1 VNDSDADG
9 GSGGAKYVAIITDG
23 NGRWAQARDLP
34 VAEGHKAGADVV
46 KARLRDAAEFGIR
59 ELTVYSFSTENWARP
74 AEEVTALMRMFSQ
87 RILSETPELKDEGVR
102 MRFIGRRDRVAG
114 ALQEQ
119 MDWAEAET
127 AANDRIT
134 LFVAFNYGG
143 RAEIVDAAARF
154 EGGSEEDFRALL
166 YAPDM
171 HDPDLVIRTSGE
183 QRMSNYLLWQ
193 SAYSELVFRDE
204 LWPDFSREAFR
215 AALDEYE
222 ARTRRFG
229 GRCGMPQARRRQAGG
244 GARRSR
250 GGGCGSDLGARILVA
265 IPALAV
271 ALTMVALGGTVFA
284 VGVGVLGLICLH
296 ELFSMFE
303 RARPARLAGFVGFVG
318 LLVAASLG
326 DRETILLAFL
336 ACIPLVF
343 IITVNQAGGGGAP
356 AISVTLLG
364 LAWIGLALAHAV
376 LLRDLPHGGGLVFAV
391 LLGTF
396 VGDTGAYLGGRA
408 FGRRPLAPTISP
420 NKTIEGLAIGV
431 VIATAAVWWAGL
443 SQEWFGGTKGAIM
456 GISIALAAPLGDL
469 FESYLKRDAN
479 TKDTGTLFG
488 AHGGALDR
496 LDAIL
501 FTAVVGFYVW
511 LALT

>member
-1 VNDSDADG
+1 
-9 GSGGAKYVAIITDG
+9 
-23 NGRWAQARDLP
+23 
-34 VAEGHKAGADVV
+34 
-46 KARLRDAAEFGIR
+46 
-59 ELTVYSFSTENWARP
+59 
-74 AEEVTALMRMFSQ
+74 
-87 RILSETPELKDEGVR
+87 
-102 MRFIGRRDRVAG
+102 
-114 ALQEQ
+114 
-119 MDWAEAET
+119 
-127 AANDRIT
+127 
-134 LFVAFNYGG
+134 
-143 RAEIVDAAARF
+143 
-154 EGGSEEDFRALL
+154 
-166 YAPDM
+166 
-171 HDPDLVIRTSGE
+171 
-183 QRMSNYLLWQ
+183 
-193 SAYSELVFRDE
+193 
-204 LWPDFSREAFR
+204 
-215 AALDEYE
+215 
-222 ARTRRFG
+222 
-229 GRCGMPQARRRQAGG
+229 MPQPRRRQAGG
-244 GARRSR
+244 GARRPR
-250 GGGCGSDLGARILVA
+250 GGGGGSDLGARIVVA

-271 ALTMVALGGTVFA
+271 ALAMVALGGPVFL
-284 VGVGVLGLICLH
+284 VGIGVLGLICLH

-318 LLVAASLG
+318 LLAAASLG

-336 ACIPLVF
+336 GCVPLTFV
-343 IITVNQAGGGGAP
+343 VAANQRGGGGAP

-376 LLRDLPHGGGLVFAV
+376 LLRDLDHGGALVFAV

-431 VIATAAVWWAGL
+431 LLGTAAVWWAGL

-496 LDAIL
+496 LDAIM
-501 FTAVVGFYVW
+501 FTAVTGYYVW

>member
-1 VNDSDADG
+1 
-9 GSGGAKYVAIITDG
+9 
-23 NGRWAQARDLP
+23 
-34 VAEGHKAGADVV
+34 
-46 KARLRDAAEFGIR
+46 
-59 ELTVYSFSTENWARP
+59 
-74 AEEVTALMRMFSQ
+74 
-87 RILSETPELKDEGVR
+87 
-102 MRFIGRRDRVAG
+102 
-114 ALQEQ
+114 
-119 MDWAEAET
+119 
-127 AANDRIT
+127 
-134 LFVAFNYGG
+134 
-143 RAEIVDAAARF
+143 
-154 EGGSEEDFRALL
+154 
-166 YAPDM
+166 
-171 HDPDLVIRTSGE
+171 
-183 QRMSNYLLWQ
+183 
-193 SAYSELVFRDE
+193 
-204 LWPDFSREAFR
+204 
-215 AALDEYE
+215 
-222 ARTRRFG
+222 
-229 GRCGMPQARRRQAGG
+229 MPQPRRRQAGG
-244 GARRSR
+244 GTRRAR
-250 GGGCGSDLGARILVA
+250 GGGGSDLSARIVVA
-265 IPALAV
+265 VPALAV
-271 ALTMVALGGTVFA
+271 ALAMVALGGTVFA

-303 RARPARLAGFVGFVG
+303 RARPARLAGFVGFAG
-318 LLVAASLG
+318 LLVAAALG

-343 IITVNQAGGGGAP
+343 VVTVNQAGGGGAP

-420 NKTIEGLAIGV
+420 NKTVEGLAIGIV
-431 VIATAAVWWAGL
+431 LATAAVWWAGL
-443 SQEWFGGTKGAIM
+443 SQEWFGGSKGAIM

-496 LDAIL
+496 LDAIM
-501 FTAVVGFYVW
+501 FTAVVGYYVW

>member
-1 VNDSDADG
+1 
-9 GSGGAKYVAIITDG
+9 
-23 NGRWAQARDLP
+23 
-34 VAEGHKAGADVV
+34 
-46 KARLRDAAEFGIR
+46 
-59 ELTVYSFSTENWARP
+59 
-74 AEEVTALMRMFSQ
+74 
-87 RILSETPELKDEGVR
+87 
-102 MRFIGRRDRVAG
+102 
-114 ALQEQ
+114 
-119 MDWAEAET
+119 
-127 AANDRIT
+127 
-134 LFVAFNYGG
+134 
-143 RAEIVDAAARF
+143 
-154 EGGSEEDFRALL
+154 
-166 YAPDM
+166 
-171 HDPDLVIRTSGE
+171 
-183 QRMSNYLLWQ
+183 
-193 SAYSELVFRDE
+193 
-204 LWPDFSREAFR
+204 
-215 AALDEYE
+215 
-222 ARTRRFG
+222 
-229 GRCGMPQARRRQAGG
+229 MPQPRRRQAGG
-244 GARRSR
+244 GGGARRPR
-250 GGGCGSDLGARILVA
+250 GGGSDLGARFVVA
-265 IPALAV
+265 VPALAV

-343 IITVNQAGGGGAP
+343 IVTVNQAGGGGAP

-420 NKTIEGLAIGV
+420 NKTVEGLAIGV

-469 FESYLKRDAN
+469 LESYLKRDAN

>member
-1 VNDSDADG
+1 
-9 GSGGAKYVAIITDG
+9 
-23 NGRWAQARDLP
+23 
-34 VAEGHKAGADVV
+34 
-46 KARLRDAAEFGIR
+46 
-59 ELTVYSFSTENWARP
+59 
-74 AEEVTALMRMFSQ
+74 
-87 RILSETPELKDEGVR
+87 
-102 MRFIGRRDRVAG
+102 
-114 ALQEQ
+114 
-119 MDWAEAET
+119 
-127 AANDRIT
+127 
-134 LFVAFNYGG
+134 
-143 RAEIVDAAARF
+143 
-154 EGGSEEDFRALL
+154 
-166 YAPDM
+166 
-171 HDPDLVIRTSGE
+171 
-183 QRMSNYLLWQ
+183 
-193 SAYSELVFRDE
+193 
-204 LWPDFSREAFR
+204 
-215 AALDEYE
+215 
-222 ARTRRFG
+222 
-229 GRCGMPQARRRQAGG
+229 MPQPRRRQAGG
-244 GARRSR
+244 GGGARQRR
-250 GGGCGSDLGARILVA
+250 GGGSDLGARIVVA
-265 IPALAV
+265 VPALAV

-303 RARPARLAGFVGFVG
+303 RARPARLAGFVGFIG
-318 LLVAASLG
+318 LLVAAALG

-343 IITVNQAGGGGAP
+343 IVTVNQAGGGGAP

>member
-1 VNDSDADG
+1 
-9 GSGGAKYVAIITDG
+9 
-23 NGRWAQARDLP
+23 
-34 VAEGHKAGADVV
+34 
-46 KARLRDAAEFGIR
+46 
-59 ELTVYSFSTENWARP
+59 
-74 AEEVTALMRMFSQ
+74 
-87 RILSETPELKDEGVR
+87 
-102 MRFIGRRDRVAG
+102 
-114 ALQEQ
+114 
-119 MDWAEAET
+119 
-127 AANDRIT
+127 
-134 LFVAFNYGG
+134 
-143 RAEIVDAAARF
+143 
-154 EGGSEEDFRALL
+154 
-166 YAPDM
+166 
-171 HDPDLVIRTSGE
+171 
-183 QRMSNYLLWQ
+183 
-193 SAYSELVFRDE
+193 
-204 LWPDFSREAFR
+204 
-215 AALDEYE
+215 
-222 ARTRRFG
+222 
-229 GRCGMPQARRRQAGG
+229 MPQPRRRQAGGGG

-250 GGGCGSDLGARILVA
+250 GGGSDLGARVLVA
-265 IPALAV
+265 VPALAV

-303 RARPARLAGFVGFVG
+303 RARPARLAGFVGFIG

-343 IITVNQAGGGGAP
+343 IVTVNQAGGGGAP

>member
-1 VNDSDADG
+1 MPQP
-9 GSGGAKYVAIITDG
+9 
-23 NGRWAQARDLP
+23 RR
-34 VAEGHKAGADVV
+34 
-46 KARLRDAAEFGIR
+46 
-59 ELTVYSFSTENWARP
+59 RP
-74 AEEVTALMRMFSQ
+74 A
-87 RILSETPELKDEGVR
+87 
-102 MRFIGRRDRVAG
+102 
-114 ALQEQ
+114 
-119 MDWAEAET
+119 
-127 AANDRIT
+127 
-134 LFVAFNYGG
+134 GG
-143 RAEIVDAAARF
+143 
-154 EGGSEEDFRALL
+154 
-166 YAPDM
+166 
-171 HDPDLVIRTSGE
+171 
-183 QRMSNYLLWQ
+183 
-193 SAYSELVFRDE
+193 
-204 LWPDFSREAFR
+204 
-215 AALDEYE
+215 
-222 ARTRRFG
+222 
-229 GRCGMPQARRRQAGG
+229 GG
-244 GARRSR
+244 GARRPR
-250 GGGCGSDLGARILVA
+250 AGGSDLGARILVA
-265 IPALAV
+265 VPALAV

-303 RARPARLAGFVGFVG
+303 RARPARLAGFAGFIG

-420 NKTIEGLAIGV
+420 NKTVEGLAIGV